1 MQHFNPRVSG
11 LFLLCLV
18 LVYIVILAGGTVR
31 ATGAGMGCPDWPLCF
46 GKFIPPTSEAELPE
60 NWEKFLHGSQA
71 ENPSFNPVHTWT
83 EYLNRLAGAL
93 LGLVS
98 LTLVFFCFVSNKA
111 SNKTLYFA
119 IGALLSVIFN
129 GWLGSQVVASDL
141 RPLLVSLH
149 MLGAF
154 FVQMFLILG
163 FINSRKSNVS
173 PTVTVVFNKRANICI
188 GVGVLCLVIQ
198 IGMGIQIRESVDW
211 AFKINELFDRENLI
225 DIVPWIFYVHR
236 SFSWVLLVFAVLALS
251 YIVKSKINSETN
263 LREISTW
270 KFLFSDVKVRWGS
283 LYIILVLAQMLIGGA
298 LNHLGF
304 PMFVQPLH
312 LLAANLMFGVLCF
325 LFFCESGIVN
335 YEKNPTLQSGAML
348 T

>member
-1 MQHFNPRVSG
+1 MQNFNPRVSG

-18 LVYIVILAGGTVR
+18 LVYLVIFAGGTVR

-46 GKFIPPTSEAELPE
+46 GKFIPPTSEADLPE
-60 NWEKFLHGSQA
+60 NWKSFLHGSQA
-71 ENPSFNPVHTWT
+71 ESPSFNPVHTWT

-111 SNKTLYFA
+111 TNKTLYFA
-119 IGALLSVIFN
+119 IGALLSIIFN

-149 MLGAF
+149 MMGAF
-154 FVQMFLILG
+154 LVQMFLILG
-163 FINSRKSNVS
+163 FINSRASNVF
-173 PTVTVVFNKRANICI
+173 PTISTAYKKRANIYI
-188 GVGVLCLVIQ
+188 GLCVLCLVLQ

-211 AFKINELFDRENLI
+211 VFKLDELFDRENLI

-236 SFSWVLLVFAVLALS
+236 SFSWVVLVFAVLALS
-251 YIVKSKINSETN
+251 YVVKSKVNPETN
-263 LREISTW
+263 LREYSTW
-270 KFLFSDVKVRWGS
+270 KSLLNDVKVRWGT
-283 LYIILVLAQMLIGGA
+283 LYIILVLLQMLIGGA

-325 LFFCESGIVN
+325 LFFCESETVN
-335 YEKNPTLQSGAML
+335 YEKNQTLQSRAML

>member
-1 MQHFNPRVSG
+1 MQNFNPRVSG

-93 LGLVS
+93 LGLAS
-98 LTLVFFCFVSNKA
+98 LTLVFFCFVSNKVT
-111 SNKTLYFA
+111 NKTLYFA

-154 FVQMFLILG
+154 LVQMFLILG
-163 FINSRKSNVS
+163 FINSRTSNVF
-173 PTVTVVFNKRANICI
+173 PTVSVAFNKRANICI
-188 GVGVLCLVIQ
+188 GMCVLCLVIQ

-211 AFKINELFDRENLI
+211 AFKIDELFDRENLI

-251 YIVKSKINSETN
+251 YIVKSKVNSETG

-270 KFLFSDVKVRWGS
+270 KFLFSDIKVRWGGI
-283 LYIILVLAQMLIGGA
+283 YIILVLAQMLIGGA

-335 YEKNPTLQSGAML
+335 YEKNQTLQSRPML

>member
-1 MQHFNPRVSG
+1 MKNFNPRVSG

-46 GKFIPPTSEAELPE
+46 GKFIPPTNEAELPE
-60 NWEKFLHGSQA
+60 NWKNFLHGSQA
-71 ENPSFNPVHTWT
+71 ENPTFNPVHTWT

-111 SNKTLYFA
+111 TNKTLYFA
-119 IGALLSVIFN
+119 IGALLSIMFN

-149 MLGAF
+149 MMGAF
-154 FVQMFLILG
+154 LVQMFLILG
-163 FINSRKSNVS
+163 FVNSRPANVF
-173 PTVTVVFNKRANICI
+173 PTISMTFNKRANIYI
-188 GVGVLCLVIQ
+188 GICVLCLVLQ

-211 AFKINELFDRENLI
+211 VLKLDELFDREDLI
-225 DIVPWIFYVHR
+225 NIVPWIFYVHR
-236 SFSWVLLVFAVLALS
+236 SFSWVVLVFAILALS
-251 YIVKSKINSETN
+251 YIIKSKVHPKTN

-270 KFLFSDVKVRWGS
+270 KFLLSDVKVRWGS
-283 LYIILVLAQMLIGGA
+283 FYIVLVLAQMLIGGA

-325 LFFCESGIVN
+325 VFFCESEIVK
-335 YEKNPTLQSGAML
+335 YEKNQTLQSRAML

>member
-1 MQHFNPRVSG
+1 MQNFNPRVSG

-46 GKFIPPTSEAELPE
+46 GKFIPPTSEVELPE

-83 EYLNRLAGAL
+83 EYLNRLAGAF

-111 SNKTLYFA
+111 TNKTLYFA
-119 IGALLSVIFN
+119 MGALLSVIFN

-154 FVQMFLILG
+154 LVQMFLILG
-163 FINSRKSNVS
+163 FINSRTSNVF
-173 PTVTVVFNKRANICI
+173 PTVSVVFNKRANIFI
-188 GVGVLCLVIQ
+188 GLCVLCLGIQ

-211 AFKINELFDRENLI
+211 ALKIDKLFDRENFI

-236 SFSWVLLVFAVLALS
+236 SFSWVLLVFAVLALWFV
-251 YIVKSKINSETN
+251 VKSKTNPETN

-270 KFLFSDVKVRWGS
+270 KFLFSDVKVRWSS

-304 PMFVQPLH
+304 PMFVQPVH

-335 YEKNPTLQSGAML
+335 YEKNQTLQSRPML

>member
-1 MQHFNPRVSG
+1 MQNFNPRVSG
-11 LFLLCLV
+11 LFLLCLG

-71 ENPSFNPVHTWT
+71 DNPSFNPVHTWT

-98 LTLVFFCFVSNKA
+98 LTLVFFCFVSNKVT
-111 SNKTLYFA
+111 NKTLYYA
-119 IGALLSVIFN
+119 VGALLSIMFN

-141 RPLLVSLH
+141 RPLLVSMH

-154 FVQMFLILG
+154 LVQMFLILG
-163 FINSRKSNVS
+163 FINSRTYNVFPPVS
-173 PTVTVVFNKRANICI
+173 MVFNKRANICI
-188 GVGVLCLVIQ
+188 GLCVLCLVIQ

-211 AFKINELFDRENLI
+211 AFKIGELIDRENLI

-236 SFSWVLLVFAVLALS
+236 SFSWILLVFAVLALS
-251 YIVKSKINSETN
+251 YIVRAKVDSKTN

-270 KFLFSDVKVRWGS
+270 ESLFSDIKVRWGA
-283 LYIILVLAQMLIGGA
+283 LYIISVVAQMLIGGA

-304 PMFVQPLH
+304 PMFVQPLP

-335 YEKNPTLQSGAML
+335 YEKNQALQSRAIP

>member
-1 MQHFNPRVSG
+1 MQNFNPRVSG
-11 LFLLCLV
+11 LFLLCLG

-98 LTLVFFCFVSNKA
+98 LTLVFFCFISNKA
-111 SNKTLYFA
+111 TNKTLYYA
-119 IGALLSVIFN
+119 VGALLSIMFN

-141 RPLLVSLH
+141 RPLLVSMH

-154 FVQMFLILG
+154 LVQMFLILG
-163 FINSRKSNVS
+163 FINSRTSNVF
-173 PTVTVVFNKRANICI
+173 PTVSMVFNKRANICI
-188 GVGVLCLVIQ
+188 GLCVLCLVIQ

-211 AFKINELFDRENLI
+211 AFKIGELIDRENLI

-236 SFSWVLLVFAVLALS
+236 SFSWILLVFAVLALS
-251 YIVKSKINSETN
+251 YIVRAKVDSKTN

-270 KFLFSDVKVRWGS
+270 ESLFSDIKVRWGA
-283 LYIILVLAQMLIGGA
+283 LYIILVVAQMLIGGA

-335 YEKNPTLQSGAML
+335 YEKNQALQSRAIP

>member
-1 MQHFNPRVSG
+1 MQNFNPRVSG

-46 GKFIPPTSEAELPE
+46 GKFIPPTSEVELPE

-111 SNKTLYFA
+111 TNKTLYFA

-154 FVQMFLILG
+154 LVQMFLILG
-163 FINSRKSNVS
+163 FINSRTSNVF
-173 PTVTVVFNKRANICI
+173 PTVSVVFNKKANIFI
-188 GVGVLCLVIQ
+188 GLCVLCLVVQ

-211 AFKINELFDRENLI
+211 ALKIDELFDRENFI
-225 DIVPWIFYVHR
+225 DIVPWVFYIHR
-236 SFSWVLLVFAVLALS
+236 SFSWVLLVFAVLALC
-251 YIVKSKINSETN
+251 YIVKSKTNPETN

-270 KFLFSDVKVRWGS
+270 KFLFSDVKVRWSS

-335 YEKNPTLQSGAML
+335 YEKNQTLQSRAML

>member
-1 MQHFNPRVSG
+1 MQNFNPRVSG
-11 LFLLCLV
+11 LFLFCLV
-18 LVYIVILAGGTVR
+18 LVYVVILAGGTVR

-46 GKFIPPTSEAELPE
+46 GKFIPPTSEEELPE

-98 LTLVFFCFVSNKA
+98 LALVFFCFVSNKA
-111 SNKTLYFA
+111 TNKTLYFA

-154 FVQMFLILG
+154 LVQMFLILG
-163 FINSRKSNVS
+163 FINSRTSNVF
-173 PTVTVVFNKRANICI
+173 PTVSVVFNKRANICI
-188 GVGVLCLVIQ
+188 GVCVLCLVIQ

-211 AFKINELFDRENLI
+211 AFKIDELFDRENLI

-251 YIVKSKINSETN
+251 YIVKSKINSEAS
-263 LREISTW
+263 LSEISTW

-312 LLAANLMFGVLCF
+312 LLAANLMFGSLCF

-335 YEKNPTLQSGAML
+335 YEKNQTLQSRAML

>member
-1 MQHFNPRVSG
+1 
-11 LFLLCLV
+11 
-18 LVYIVILAGGTVR
+18 
-31 ATGAGMGCPDWPLCF
+31 
-46 GKFIPPTSEAELPE
+46 LPE
-60 NWEKFLHGSQA
+60 NWENFLHGSQA
-71 ENPSFNPVHTWT
+71 ESPSFNPVHTWT
-83 EYLNRLAGAL
+83 EYLNRLAGAI

-111 SNKTLYFA
+111 TNKTLYFA
-119 IGALLSVIFN
+119 IGALLSVVFN

-149 MLGAF
+149 MMGAF
-154 FVQMFLILG
+154 LVQMFLILG
-163 FINSRKSNVS
+163 FINSRASNVF
-173 PTVTVVFNKRANICI
+173 PTISMVYNKRANIYI
-188 GVGVLCLVIQ
+188 GICVLCLVLQ

-211 AFKINELFDRENLI
+211 VFKLDELFDRENLI
-225 DIVPWIFYVHR
+225 DIVPWVFYVHR
-236 SFSWVLLVFAVLALS
+236 SFSWVVLVFAVLALS
-251 YIVKSKINSETN
+251 NIVKSKVNHETN

-270 KFLFSDVKVRWGS
+270 KFLLSDVKVRWGS
-283 LYIILVLAQMLIGGA
+283 LYIILVLGQMLIGGA

-325 LFFCESGIVN
+325 LFFCESEIVN
-335 YEKNPTLQSGAML
+335 CEKNQTLQSRPML

>member
-1 MQHFNPRVSG
+1 MQNFNPRVSG

-71 ENPSFNPVHTWT
+71 DNPSFNPVHTWT

-98 LTLVFFCFVSNKA
+98 LTLVFFCFVSNKVT
-111 SNKTLYFA
+111 NKTLYYA
-119 IGALLSVIFN
+119 VGALLSIMFN

-141 RPLLVSLH
+141 RPLLVSMH

-154 FVQMFLILG
+154 LVQMFLILG
-163 FINSRKSNVS
+163 FINSRTYNVFPPVS
-173 PTVTVVFNKRANICI
+173 MVFNKRANICI
-188 GVGVLCLVIQ
+188 GLCVLCLVIQ

-211 AFKINELFDRENLI
+211 AFKIGELIDRENLI

-236 SFSWVLLVFAVLALS
+236 SFSWILLVFAVLALS
-251 YIVKSKINSETN
+251 YIVKAKVDSKTN

-270 KFLFSDVKVRWGS
+270 EFLFSDIKVRWGA
-283 LYIILVLAQMLIGGA
+283 LYIILVVAQMLIGGA

-335 YEKNPTLQSGAML
+335 YEKNQALQSRAIP

>member
-1 MQHFNPRVSG
+1 MQNFNPRVSG

-46 GKFIPPTSEAELPE
+46 GKFIPPTSEVELPE

-111 SNKTLYFA
+111 TNKTLYFA
-119 IGALLSVIFN
+119 VGALLSVIFN

-154 FVQMFLILG
+154 LVQMFLILG
-163 FINSRKSNVS
+163 FINSRTSNVF
-173 PTVTVVFNKRANICI
+173 PTVSVVFNKRANIFI
-188 GVGVLCLVIQ
+188 GLCVLCLVIQ

-211 AFKINELFDRENLI
+211 ALKIDKLFDRENFI

-236 SFSWVLLVFAVLALS
+236 SFSWVLLVFAVLALWF
-251 YIVKSKINSETN
+251 IVKSKTNLETN

-270 KFLFSDVKVRWGS
+270 KFLFSDVKVRWSS

-304 PMFVQPLH
+304 PMFVQPVH

-335 YEKNPTLQSGAML
+335 YEKNQTLQSRAML

>member
-1 MQHFNPRVSG
+1 MQNFNPRVSG
-11 LFLLCLV
+11 LFLFCLG

-60 NWEKFLHGSQA
+60 NWKNFLHGSQA
-71 ENPSFNPVHTWT
+71 ESPSFNPVHTWT

-93 LGLVS
+93 LGFAS
-98 LTLVFFCFVSNKA
+98 LALVFFCFFSNKVT
-111 SNKTLYFA
+111 NKTLYFA

-149 MLGAF
+149 MIGAF
-154 FVQMFLILG
+154 LVQMFLILG
-163 FINSRKSNVS
+163 FINSRASNVF
-173 PTVTVVFNKRANICI
+173 PTISMTYNKRANIYI
-188 GVGVLCLVIQ
+188 GICVLCLVLQ

-211 AFKINELFDRENLI
+211 VFKLDELFDRENLI

-236 SFSWVLLVFAVLALS
+236 SFSWVVLVFAVLALS
-251 YIVKSKINSETN
+251 YIVKSKVNPETN

-270 KFLFSDVKVRWGS
+270 KFLLSDVKVRWCS
-283 LYIILVLAQMLIGGA
+283 LYIVLVLSQMLIGGA

-325 LFFCESGIVN
+325 LLFCESEIVN
-335 YEKNPTLQSGAML
+335 YEKNQTLQSRAML

>member
-1 MQHFNPRVSG
+1 MQNFNPRVSG

-98 LTLVFFCFVSNKA
+98 LTLVFFCFISNKA
-111 SNKTLYFA
+111 TNKTLYFA
-119 IGALLSVIFN
+119 VGALLSIIFN

-141 RPLLVSLH
+141 RPLLVSMH

-154 FVQMFLILG
+154 LVQMFLILG
-163 FINSRKSNVS
+163 FINSRTSNVFPPVS
-173 PTVTVVFNKRANICI
+173 MVFNKRANICI
-188 GVGVLCLVIQ
+188 GLCVLCLVIQ

-211 AFKINELFDRENLI
+211 AFKLDELIDRENLI
-225 DIVPWIFYVHR
+225 EIVPWIFYVHR

-251 YIVKSKINSETN
+251 YIVRSKVNSKTK

-270 KFLFSDVKVRWGS
+270 ESLFSDVKVRWGS

-304 PMFVQPLH
+304 PMFIQPLH

-335 YEKNPTLQSGAML
+335 YEKNQTLQSRAML

>member
-1 MQHFNPRVSG
+1 M
-11 LFLLCLV
+11 
-18 LVYIVILAGGTVR
+18 R

-46 GKFIPPTSEAELPE
+46 GKFIPPTNEAELPE
-60 NWEKFLHGSQA
+60 NWKNFLHGSQA
-71 ENPSFNPVHTWT
+71 ESPSFNPVHTWT

-93 LGLVS
+93 LGLAS
-98 LTLVFFCFVSNKA
+98 LTLVIFCLVSNKA
-111 SNKTLYFA
+111 TNKTLYFA

-149 MLGAF
+149 MMGAF
-154 FVQMFLILG
+154 LVQVFLILG
-163 FINSRKSNVS
+163 FINSRNSNVF
-173 PTVTVVFNKRANICI
+173 PTISMAYNKRANIYI
-188 GVGVLCLVIQ
+188 GVCVLCLVLQ

-211 AFKINELFDRENLI
+211 VLKLDELFDRENLI

-236 SFSWVLLVFAVLALS
+236 SFSWVVLVFAVLALS
-251 YIVKSKINSETN
+251 YIVKSKVNSGTN
-263 LREISTW
+263 FREVSTW
-270 KFLFSDVKVRWGS
+270 KFLLTDVKVRWGS
-283 LYIILVLAQMLIGGA
+283 FYIILVIAQMLIGGA

-325 LFFCESGIVN
+325 LFFCESKIVN
-335 YEKNPTLQSGAML
+335 YEKNQTLESRAML
-348 T
+348 I

>member
-1 MQHFNPRVSG
+1 MQNFNPRVSG

-60 NWEKFLHGSQA
+60 NWKNFLHGSQA

-98 LTLVFFCFVSNKA
+98 LTLVFFCFVSNKVT
-111 SNKTLYFA
+111 NKTLYFA

-149 MLGAF
+149 MMGAF
-154 FVQMFLILG
+154 LVQMFLILG
-163 FINSRKSNVS
+163 FINSRTSNVF
-173 PTVTVVFNKRANICI
+173 PTISD
-188 GVGVLCLVIQ
+188 GV
-198 IGMGIQIRESVDW
+198 
-211 AFKINELFDRENLI
+211 
-225 DIVPWIFYVHR
+225 
-236 SFSWVLLVFAVLALS
+236 
-251 YIVKSKINSETN
+251 
-263 LREISTW
+263 
-270 KFLFSDVKVRWGS
+270 
-283 LYIILVLAQMLIGGA
+283 
-298 LNHLGF
+298 
-304 PMFVQPLH
+304 
-312 LLAANLMFGVLCF
+312 
-325 LFFCESGIVN
+325 
-335 YEKNPTLQSGAML
+335 
-348 T
+348 

>member
-1 MQHFNPRVSG
+1 MQNFNPRVSG
-11 LFLLCLV
+11 LFLLCLI

-60 NWEKFLHGSQA
+60 NWKNFLHGSQS

-83 EYLNRLAGAL
+83 EYLNRLVGSL
-93 LGLVS
+93 LGLAS
-98 LTLVFFCFVSNKA
+98 LILVFFCFVSNKVT
-111 SNKTLYFA
+111 NKTLYFA
-119 IGALLSVIFN
+119 MGALLSVIFN

-149 MLGAF
+149 MMGAF
-154 FVQMFLILG
+154 LVQMFLILG
-163 FINSRKSNVS
+163 FINSRASNVL
-173 PTVTVVFNKRANICI
+173 PTISQAFNKRANIYI
-188 GVGVLCLVIQ
+188 GVCALCLVIQ

-211 AFKINELFDRENLI
+211 VFKLDALFDRENLI
-225 DIVPWIFYVHR
+225 DIVPWVFYVHR
-236 SFSWVLLVFAVLALS
+236 SFSWVLLGFAVLALS
-251 YIVKSKINSETN
+251 YIVKSKVNPGIK
-263 LREISTW
+263 LREILKW

-283 LYIILVLAQMLIGGA
+283 FYLILVVAQMLIGGA
-298 LNHLGF
+298 LNHWGF

-325 LFFCESGIVN
+325 LFFCESGFVN
-335 YEKNPTLQSGAML
+335 YEKNQTLQSRVMP

>member
-1 MQHFNPRVSG
+1 MQNFNPRVSG

-46 GKFIPPTSEAELPE
+46 GKLIPPTSEAELPE

-71 ENPSFNPVHTWT
+71 KNPSFNPVHTWT

-93 LGLVS
+93 LGLGS

-111 SNKTLYFA
+111 TNKTLYFA
-119 IGALLSVIFN
+119 IGALLSIVFN

-154 FVQMFLILG
+154 LVQMFLILG
-163 FINSRKSNVS
+163 FINSRKSNVVPAVS
-173 PTVTVVFNKRANICI
+173 VAFNKRANICI
-188 GVGVLCLVIQ
+188 GLCVLCLVIQ

-211 AFKINELFDRENLI
+211 AFKIDELFERENFI
-225 DIVPWIFYVHR
+225 DIVPWFFYVHR

-251 YIVKSKINSETN
+251 YIVKSKVNSETN
-263 LREISTW
+263 LTEVSTW
-270 KFLFSDVKVRWGS
+270 KFLFSDVKVRWGG

-335 YEKNPTLQSGAML
+335 YEKSQTIHSRAML

>member
-1 MQHFNPRVSG
+1 MQNFNPRVSG

-18 LVYIVILAGGTVR
+18 LVYLVIFAGGTVR

-46 GKFIPPTSEAELPE
+46 GKFIPPTSEADLPE
-60 NWEKFLHGSQA
+60 NWKSFLHGSQA
-71 ENPSFNPVHTWT
+71 ESPSFNPVHTWT

-111 SNKTLYFA
+111 TNKTLYFA
-119 IGALLSVIFN
+119 IGALLSIIFN

-149 MLGAF
+149 MMGAF
-154 FVQMFLILG
+154 LVQMFLILG
-163 FINSRKSNVS
+163 FINSRASNVF
-173 PTVTVVFNKRANICI
+173 PTISTAYKKRANIYI
-188 GVGVLCLVIQ
+188 GLCVLCLVLQ
-198 IGMGIQIRESVDW
+198 IGMGIHIRESVDW
-211 AFKINELFDRENLI
+211 VFKLDELFDRENFI

-236 SFSWVLLVFAVLALS
+236 SFSWVVLVFAVLALS
-251 YIVKSKINSETN
+251 YVVKSKVNPETN
-263 LREISTW
+263 LREYSTW
-270 KFLFSDVKVRWGS
+270 KSLLNDVKVRWGT
-283 LYIILVLAQMLIGGA
+283 LYIILVLLQMLIGGA

-325 LFFCESGIVN
+325 LFFCESETVN
-335 YEKNPTLQSGAML
+335 YEKNQTLQSRAML

>member
-1 MQHFNPRVSG
+1 MQNFNPRVSG

-60 NWEKFLHGSQA
+60 NWKNFLHGAQA
-71 ENPSFNPVHTWT
+71 ESPSFNPVHTWT

-98 LTLVFFCFVSNKA
+98 LTLVFFCFVSKKVT
-111 SNKTLYFA
+111 NKTSYFA
-119 IGALLSVIFN
+119 IGALLSIIFN

-149 MLGAF
+149 MVGAF
-154 FVQMFLILG
+154 LVQMFLILG
-163 FINSRKSNVS
+163 FVNSRASNVF
-173 PTVTVVFNKRANICI
+173 PTISMTYKKRANIYI
-188 GVGVLCLVIQ
+188 GLCVLCLVLQ

-211 AFKINELFDRENLI
+211 AFKLDELFDRDNLI

-236 SFSWVLLVFAVLALS
+236 SFSWVVLVFAVLALS
-251 YIVKSKINSETN
+251 YIVKSKVSPETN
-263 LREISTW
+263 LMEYSTW
-270 KFLFSDVKVRWGS
+270 KFLLNDIKVRWGS
-283 LYIILVLAQMLIGGA
+283 FYIILVLVQMLIGGA

-325 LFFCESGIVN
+325 LFFCESDIVN
-335 YEKNPTLQSGAML
+335 YEKNRTLQSRAML

>member
-1 MQHFNPRVSG
+1 
-11 LFLLCLV
+11 LV

-31 ATGAGMGCPDWPLCF
+31 ATGAGLGCPDWPLCF

-60 NWEKFLHGSQA
+60 NWENFLHGSQA
-71 ENPSFNPVHTWT
+71 ESPSFNPVHTWT

-98 LTLVFFCFVSNKA
+98 LTLVFICFVSNKA
-111 SNKTLYFA
+111 TNKTLYFA
-119 IGALLSVIFN
+119 IGALLSVVFN

-149 MLGAF
+149 MMGAF
-154 FVQMFLILG
+154 LVQMFLILG
-163 FINSRKSNVS
+163 FINSRASNVF
-173 PTVTVVFNKRANICI
+173 PTISMVYNKRANIFI
-188 GVGVLCLVIQ
+188 GICVLCLVLQ

-211 AFKINELFDRENLI
+211 VFKLDELFDRENLI
-225 DIVPWIFYVHR
+225 DIVPWVFYVHR
-236 SFSWVLLVFAVLALS
+236 SFSWVVLIFAVLAVT
-251 YIVKSKINSETN
+251 YIIKSKVNPGTN
-263 LREISTW
+263 FREISTW
-270 KFLFSDVKVRWGS
+270 KFLLSDIKVRWGS

-304 PMFVQPLH
+304 PIFVQPLH

-325 LFFCESGIVN
+325 LFFCESEIVN
-335 YEKNPTLQSGAML
+335 YEKSQTLQSRAML

>member
-1 MQHFNPRVSG
+1 MQNFNPRVSG

-60 NWEKFLHGSQA
+60 NWKSFLHGSQA
-71 ENPSFNPVHTWT
+71 ESPSFNPVHTWT

-98 LTLVFFCFVSNKA
+98 LTLVFFCFVSNRVT
-111 SNKTLYFA
+111 NKTLYFA

-149 MLGAF
+149 MIGAF
-154 FVQMFLILG
+154 LVQMFLILG
-163 FINSRKSNVS
+163 FINSRTSNVS
-173 PTVTVVFNKRANICI
+173 PTISMVYNKRANICI
-188 GVGVLCLVIQ
+188 GVCVLCLVLQ

-211 AFKINELFDRENLI
+211 VFKLDELFDRENLI

-236 SFSWVLLVFAVLALS
+236 SFSWVVLVFAVLALS
-251 YIVKSKINSETN
+251 YIVQSKVNPRTN
-263 LREISTW
+263 LRDISTW
-270 KFLFSDVKVRWGS
+270 KFLLSDVKVRWGRF
-283 LYIILVLAQMLIGGA
+283 YIILVMAQMLIGGA

-312 LLAANLMFGVLCF
+312 LLAAHLMFGVLCF
-325 LFFCESGIVN
+325 LFFCEAKIVN
-335 YEKNPTLQSGAML
+335 YEKNQTLQSRAML